1 MLTALDTNVLLD
13 ILIPNEAFADC
24 AEAALEASAL
34 DGLLVVC
41 DIVYAE
47 ICSQFTTQKECD
59 FFFSDN
65 RIRVEPSNREAL
77 FMASRVWRRYR
88 KEGGKR
94 ARILPDFIV
103 GAHAQAQAN
112 RLISRDRGFYRSSFP
127 NLTVCDPSVDFKD
140 SACD

>member
-13 ILIPNEAFADC
+13 ILVPNEAFAHF
-24 AEAALEASAL
+24 AETAIEAAAME
-34 DGLLVVC
+34 GLLVVC

-47 ICSQFTTQKECD
+47 VCSQFVTKQDCD

-65 RIRVEPSNREAL
+65 MIRVEAPSRDAL
-77 FMASRVWRRYR
+77 FVASRMWRNHR
-88 KEGGKR
+88 KKGGTR

-103 GAHAQAQAN
+103 GAHAQVQAN

-127 NLTVCDPSVDFKD
+127 DLRVYDPSAD
-140 SACD
+140 SKKLRS